1 MLALDLAK
9 TIFSFYLIL
18 AAGFLLVKTRLLR
31 AEDSR
36 VLSMVTLYLVMP
48 CLIIYSYQIEMQPEI
63 RTGLLLAIV
72 AAVAV
77 HVVEIG
83 ILSPLLRK
91 IGFDPLECTSIIYS
105 NCGNLIVPLVFIL
118 FGQEY
123 VIYCSAYISIQNILI
138 WSHGRALLG
147 SDRKLMWGKILLNP
161 NNVASVIGATM
172 FFAGWKL
179 PYLVGKS
186 LTLVSGT
193 IVPLSMIVLGM
204 LLSQLDWSA
213 VRRYPK
219 LFPVI
224 ACRLIGLP
232 LLFLVILHYFPWDF
246 GLADANRILL
256 VTYLAVIAPPA
267 NTVTMMA
274 QIYDRDAV
282 YANAIGVIGTL
293 CCIATMPLLVHLY
306 QLWS

>member
-18 AAGFLLVKTRLLR
+18 AAGFLLVKTHIVR

-36 VLSMVTLYLVMP
+36 VLSLVTLYLVMP
-48 CLIIYSYQIEMQPEI
+48 CLIIYSYQIEMKAEI

-77 HVVEIG
+77 HVIEIG

-91 IGFDPLECTSIIYS
+91 IGFDPLESTSIIYS

-138 WSHGRALLG
+138 WSHGRALLA
-147 SDRKLMWGKILLNP
+147 SDRHLAWGKILLNP
-161 NNVASVIGATM
+161 NNLASAIGVVM
-172 FFAGWKL
+172 FFGNLKFPA
-179 PYLVGKS
+179 LVQKS
-186 LTLVSGT
+186 FTLVSGT

-232 LLFLVILHYFPWDF
+232 LVFLVVLHYFPWDF
-246 GLADANRILL
+246 NLENADSILL
-256 VTYLAVIAPPA
+256 VTFLAVMAPPA

-274 QIYDRDAV
+274 QIYGRDAV

-293 CCIATMPLLVHLY
+293 CCIGTMPIMVYLY
-306 QLWS
+306 QAWS